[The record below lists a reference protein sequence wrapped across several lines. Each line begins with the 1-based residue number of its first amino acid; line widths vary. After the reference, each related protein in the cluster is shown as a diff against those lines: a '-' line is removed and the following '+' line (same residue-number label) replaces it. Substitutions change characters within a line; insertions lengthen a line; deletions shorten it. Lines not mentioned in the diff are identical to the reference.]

1 MASETTRVEVD
12 LGGGAGSFIGAWYVQ
27 DIDVCDELIAY
38 FQSSAAKVPGQIG
51 AGEVDKQVKDSL
63 DLQIGYESFTDPPVY
78 RYIQNLTGDCQQYV
92 QKYQGAEAV
101 EGWGIAEKIAIQHY
115 EPGGGYKVW
124 HCERRG
130 KNMPGAA
137 RHLVFM
143 TYLNDVADAGGTEFL
158 YQGLTVQPRKG
169 LTLIWPADWTH
180 HHRGVVSPTE
190 EKYIITGWF
199 SFM

>member
-1 MASETTRVEVD
+1 MDEVD
-12 LGGGAGSFIGAWYVQ
+12 LGGRNSFIGAWYL
-27 DIDVCDELIAY
+27 DELDVCDQLIDY
-38 FQSSAAKVPGQIG
+38 FNTSTSRV
-51 AGEVDKQVKDSL
+51 AGRVGDGRLDTDAKDSV
-63 DLQIGYESFTDPPVY
+63 DLPIDYDHLTDPPVL
-78 RYIQNLTGDCQQYV
+78 RYVNHLTRVCEQYV
-92 QKYQGAEAV
+92 QKYQGAAALDA
-101 EGWGIAEKIAIQHY
+101 WGISEKINIQHY
-115 EPGGGYKVW
+115 EPGGGYKIW
-124 HCERRG
+124 HCERWT
-130 KNMPGAA
+130 KEMPSAA

-158 YQGLTVQPRKG
+158 YQGITVAPKKG